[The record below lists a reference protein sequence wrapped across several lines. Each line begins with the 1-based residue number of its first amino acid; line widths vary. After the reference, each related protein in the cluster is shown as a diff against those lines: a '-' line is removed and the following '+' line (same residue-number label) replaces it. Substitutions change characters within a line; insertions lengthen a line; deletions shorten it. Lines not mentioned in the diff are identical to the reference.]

1 MWVQAQLSESDWM
14 PKIRPSLLLVLLVPP
29 PAGDVRIWLVR
40 ISKLIPDGEER
51 DLLILVVV
59 VSEILSLLG
68 GGISR
73 AVFFCANPGT
83 RGIRITTKFV
93 DSWSPDSHRSS

>member
-68 GGISR
+68 GGDIEGG
-73 AVFFCANPGT
+73 VFL
-83 RGIRITTKFV
+83 RK
-93 DSWSPDSHRSS
+93 SWNTWHKDHHEVR